1 MKRYEL
7 NLKHCA
13 SLLHLPK
20 LTIALAVL
28 LAMGMSMSLNADA
41 QRGGSG
47 HGSMGRSGGS
57 HMSSGV
63 SRSSGSVS
71 RMSPGVR
78 SMSPG
83 VRGMSRTGSSR
94 IGSAYARGNNVRGL
108 SGNYGHHGFS
118 GRGYGF
124 RGLPYWRYGYLPF
137 WGDYFWGIPPYS
149 MAFYLDGYNYYDCD
163 GVYYKKD
170 NDKYQVVAAPVGTR
184 VKELP
189 KNSLEFT
196 LDGAPYYYYFG
207 TFYVPVN
214 GQFEIVE
221 PPLGAEVDSI
231 PDGYDKVMID
241 GQTYYTLEGIQYKA
255 VLRDNAIWYQV
266 IKNNNDNPAPAN
278 PAANDQPV
286 QKNDIEHK

>member
-20 LTIALAVL
+20 LTIVLAIT
-28 LAMGMSMSLNADA
+28 LAMGMSMPLNADA
-41 QRGGSG
+41 QRGGGSG
-47 HGSMGRSGGS
+47 HGGGISRSGGS

-78 SMSPG
+78 SMS
-83 VRGMSRTGSSR
+83 RSGSNR
-94 IGSAYARGNNVRGL
+94 IGSAYTRGNNVRTL
-108 SGNYGHHGFS
+108 SGNYGHRGFS

-124 RGLPYWRYGYLPF
+124 RGMPYWRYGYLPF

-149 MAFYLDGYNYYDCD
+149 MMFYLDGYNYYDCD

-170 NDKYQVVAAPVGTR
+170 NDKYQVVPAPVGTR

-214 GQFEIVE
+214 GQYEIVD

-241 GQTYYTLEGIQYKA
+241 GQTYYTLGDVQYKA
-255 VLRDNAIWYQV
+255 VLRDNVIWYQV
-266 IKNNNDNPAPAN
+266 IKNSLNNESPAN
-278 PAANDQPV
+278 PDANNQPA
-286 QKNDIEHK
+286 QNNDIGHK